1 LWTDYLARF
10 GGPIPSFAYAQTGKI
25 SHWIT
30 RRLRSRGM
38 SETAKAAASQPLVEI
53 AKIVEFITRA
63 LVAAGIPAEG
73 AGQVAALM
81 AEADA
86 RGGDA
91 HGVFRLPQYVKQIQ
105 SGAVNP
111 RPNIQIVKS
120 QAGTALVDGDNAL
133 GHLVMKRATDLAI
146 EKARQCGVAWVGTRR
161 SNHAGPAQLYPRMI
175 AAQDMIGL
183 YFCVGN
189 ANLVPPWGGTEVLLS
204 TNPIAIAVPASRH
217 PVISLDMATTNTA
230 FGKIRLKAQ
239 RGEPMPEG
247 WMIDRQGK
255 PLTDPKRASEGFL
268 LPIGGP
274 KGYGLALMIGLLAG
288 TLNGAAFGRD
298 VVDYTVDSKTP
309 SNTGQSIVAANIAA
323 FADVRAFKEQ
333 VDKVWD
339 VMKSSPTL
347 PGFDEVRLP
356 GERSEQ
362 IYRERLAHGV
372 PLGDSQRKALDELAD
387 RLSIQR
393 LQ

>member
-1 LWTDYLARF
+1 
-10 GGPIPSFAYAQTGKI
+10 
-25 SHWIT
+25 
-30 RRLRSRGM
+30 M
-38 SETAKAAASQPLVEI
+38 SETAKPAAGQRHI
-53 AKIVEFITRA
+53 GITELQGFVARA
-63 LVAAGIPAEG
+63 LVSAGIPPGDAT
-73 AGQVAALM
+73 QVAALM

-105 SGAVNP
+105 SGGINA
-111 RPNIQIVKS
+111 RPNIRILSERV
-120 QAGTALVDGDNAL
+120 GTALIDGDNAL
-133 GHLVMKRATDLAI
+133 GHLVMKRAAELAI
-146 EKARQCGVAWVGTRR
+146 EKARHCGIGWVGTRR
-161 SNHAGPAQLYPRMI
+161 SNHAGPAQLYARMP

-189 ANLVPPWGGTEVLLS
+189 ANLLPPWGGTEVLLS

-217 PVISLDMATTNTA
+217 PIITLDMATTNTA

-247 WMIDRQGK
+247 WMIDREGK
-255 PLTDPKRASEGFL
+255 PLTDPKRASEGFFF
-268 LPIGGP
+268 PIEGP

-309 SNTGQSIVAANIAA
+309 SNTGQSIMAVDIAA
-323 FADVRAFKEQ
+323 FADVQNFKEQ
-333 VDKVWD
+333 VDEVWE

-347 PGFDEVRLP
+347 PGVD
-356 GERSEQ
+356 
-362 IYRERLAHGV
+362 
-372 PLGDSQRKALDELAD
+372 
-387 RLSIQR
+387 
-393 LQ
+393 

>member
-1 LWTDYLARF
+1 
-10 GGPIPSFAYAQTGKI
+10 
-25 SHWIT
+25 
-30 RRLRSRGM
+30 M
-38 SETAKAAASQPLVEI
+38 SETAKPAASQPLVRIAEI
-53 AKIVEFITRA
+53 DGFITRA
-63 LVAAGIPAEG
+63 LVSAGVPLEDAS
-73 AGQVAALM
+73 QVAALM

-111 RPNIQIVKS
+111 RPNIRVVSS

-133 GHLVMKRATDLAI
+133 GHLVMKRAAELAI
-146 EKARQCGVAWVGTRR
+146 EKARQCGVGWVGTRR
-161 SNHAGPAQLYPRMI
+161 SNHAGPAQLYPRMV
-175 AAQDMIGL
+175 AAQDMIGM

-189 ANLVPPWGGTEVLLS
+189 ANLLPPWGGTEALLS
-204 TNPIAIAVPASRH
+204 TNPIAIAVPALRH
-217 PVISLDMATTNTA
+217 AAIVLDMATTNTA

-268 LPIGGP
+268 VPIGGP

-298 VVDYTVDSKTP
+298 VVDYTVDSNTA
-309 SNTGQSIVAANIAA
+309 SNTGQAIVALDIAT
-323 FADVRAFKEQ
+323 FADVQTFKQQ
-333 VDKVWD
+333 VDELWE

-347 PGFDEVRLP
+347 PGVDEVRLP
-356 GERSEQ
+356 GERSAQ
-362 IYRERLAHGV
+362 VSRERMAHGL
-372 PLGDSQRKALDELAD
+372 PLGAELRKVLDELAD
-387 RLSIQR
+387 RLGIQR

>member
-1 LWTDYLARF
+1 
-10 GGPIPSFAYAQTGKI
+10 
-25 SHWIT
+25 
-30 RRLRSRGM
+30 M
-38 SETAKAAASQPLVEI
+38 SETAKTAASQPLVPI
-53 AKIVEFITRA
+53 ATLVEFISRA
-63 LVAAGIPAEG
+63 LAAAGIPPEDAS
-73 AGQVAALM
+73 QVAALM

-111 RPNIQIVKS
+111 RPNIQVVS
-120 QAGTALVDGDNAL
+120 SHAGTALVDGDNAL
-133 GHLVMKRATDLAI
+133 GHLVMKRATELAI
-146 EKARQCGVAWVGTRR
+146 EKARQCGVGWVGTRR
-161 SNHAGPAQLYPRMI
+161 SNHAGPAQLYPRMA

-189 ANLVPPWGGTEVLLS
+189 ANLLPPWGGTEVLLS
-204 TNPIAIAVPASRH
+204 TNPISIAVPGLRH
-217 PVISLDMATTNTA
+217 PRITLDMATTNTA

-247 WMIDRQGK
+247 WMIDREGK
-255 PLTDPKRASEGFL
+255 PLTDAKRASEGFL
-268 LPIGGP
+268 VPIGGP

-309 SNTGQSIVAANIAA
+309 SNTGQSIVAVNIAA
-323 FADVRAFKEQ
+323 FAEVRSFKES
-333 VDKVWD
+333 VDDVWD
-339 VMKSSPTL
+339 MMKSSPTL
-347 PGFDEVRLP
+347 PGIDEVRLP
-356 GERSEQ
+356 GEHSEQ
-362 IYRERLAHGV
+362 IYLERMAHGV
-372 PLGDSQRKALDELAD
+372 PLSEGQRKILDELAD
-387 RLSIQR
+387 RLGIPR

>member
-1 LWTDYLARF
+1 
-10 GGPIPSFAYAQTGKI
+10 
-25 SHWIT
+25 
-30 RRLRSRGM
+30 M
-38 SETAKAAASQPLVEI
+38 SESAKPVASQPLVPI
-53 AKIVEFITRA
+53 ANLVEFIARGLA
-63 LVAAGIPAEG
+63 AAGIPPGDAR
-73 AGQVAALM
+73 QVAALM

-91 HGVFRLPQYVKQIQ
+91 HGVFRLPQYVKQIE

-111 RPNIQIVKS
+111 RPNIRVVEDRP
-120 QAGTALVDGDNAL
+120 GTALVDGDNAL
-133 GHLVMKRATDLAI
+133 GHLVMKRATELAI
-146 EKARQCGVAWVGTRR
+146 EKARRCGVAWVGTRR
-161 SNHAGPAQLYPRMI
+161 SNHAGPAQLYPRMA
-175 AAQDMIGL
+175 AAQDMIGM

-189 ANLVPPWGGTEVLLS
+189 ANLLPPWGGTEVLLS
-204 TNPIAIAVPASRH
+204 TNPIAIAVPSSRH
-217 PVISLDMATTNTA
+217 SSIVLDMATTNTA

-309 SNTGQSIVAANIAA
+309 SNTGQSIVVVNIAA
-323 FADVRAFKEQ
+323 FADVRTFKQQ
-333 VDKVWD
+333 VDQVWEL
-339 VMKSSPTL
+339 MKSSPTL
-347 PGFDEVRLP
+347 PGVDEVRLP

-362 IYRERLAHGV
+362 IYRERMAHGV
-372 PLGDSQRKALDELAD
+372 PLSETLRKSLDEVAD
-387 RLSIQR
+387 RLAIQR

>member
-1 LWTDYLARF
+1 
-10 GGPIPSFAYAQTGKI
+10 
-25 SHWIT
+25 
-30 RRLRSRGM
+30 M
-38 SETAKAAASQPLVEI
+38 SETAKPAADRLPIEI
-53 AKIVEFITRA
+53 AKLVEFIASA
-63 LVAAGIPAEG
+63 LAAAGIPPAD
-73 AGQVAALM
+73 ARQVAALM

-105 SGAVNP
+105 NGAVNP
-111 RPNIQIVKS
+111 RPNIQVAS
-120 QAGTALVDGDNAL
+120 DQPGTALVDGDNAL

-161 SNHAGPAQLYPRMI
+161 GNHAGPAQLYPRML

-189 ANLVPPWGGTEVLLS
+189 TNLVPPWGGTEVLLS
-204 TNPIAIAVPASRH
+204 TNPIAIAVPAMRH
-217 PVISLDMATTNTA
+217 PIISLDMATTNTA

-268 LPIGGP
+268 LPIGGA

-309 SNTGQSIVAANIAA
+309 SNTGQSIVAVNIAA
-323 FADVRAFKEQ
+323 FADVPSFKEQ
-333 VDKVWD
+333 VDEVWD

-347 PGFDEVRLP
+347 PGVDEVRLP
-356 GERSEQ
+356 GEHSEQ
-362 IYRERLAHGV
+362 IYRERMAHGV
-372 PLGDSQRKALDELAD
+372 PLSDTQRKVLDELAD
-387 RLSIQR
+387 RLGISR

>member
-1 LWTDYLARF
+1 
-10 GGPIPSFAYAQTGKI
+10 
-25 SHWIT
+25 
-30 RRLRSRGM
+30 M
-38 SETAKAAASQPLVEI
+38 SEQAKTAAVPLPVPI
-53 AKIVEFITRA
+53 TALVEFIARA
-63 LVAAGIPAEG
+63 LAAVGIPAEDSKH
-73 AGQVAALM
+73 VAALM

-111 RPNIQIVKS
+111 RPTIKIVRDHPGS
-120 QAGTALVDGDNAL
+120 ALIDGDNAL
-133 GHLVMKRATDLAI
+133 GHLVMKRATELAI
-146 EKARQCGVAWVGTRR
+146 EKARHCGVAWVGTRH
-161 SNHAGPAQLYPRMI
+161 SNHAGPAQLYPRMA
-175 AAQDMIGL
+175 AAQNMIGL

-189 ANLVPPWGGTEVLLS
+189 ANLLPPWGGTEVLLS
-204 TNPIAIAVPASRH
+204 TNPISVSVPGLRH
-217 PVISLDMATTNTA
+217 PTITLDMATTNTA

-247 WMIDRQGK
+247 WMIDREGK
-255 PLTDPKRASEGFL
+255 PLTDAKRASEGFL

-309 SNTGQSIVAANIAA
+309 SNTGQTIIAVNIAA
-323 FADVRAFKEQ
+323 FADLGSFKES
-333 VDKVWD
+333 VDEVWD

-356 GERSEQ
+356 GENSEK
-362 IYRERLAHGV
+362 IYRERTGHGV
-372 PLGDSQRKALDELAD
+372 PVSEGQRKILDELAD
-387 RLSIQR
+387 RLKIQR
-393 LQ
+393 LP